1 MALYSELPVYKATY
15 DLLLGIFRFTKDFG
29 KEYKYTVGESLKK
42 ETIELLTLIYRA
54 NVKRDKQE
62 VLQEA
67 RERIEVIR
75 LFIRLMKDMQ
85 QISVKQFVQINESVE
100 NVSKQL
106 SGWQKDGLKNI
117 LKVFQKK
124 IGISLWECLLIMQ
137 MLLVSKVCVAATNTN
152 YFFYFL

>member
-1 MALYSELPVYKATY
+1 MALYSDLPVYKATY
-15 DLLLGIFRFTKDFG
+15 DLLIAVFRFTKDFS

-54 NVKRDKQE
+54 NVKRDKHE

-85 QISVKQFVQINESVE
+85 QISLKQFVQINESVE

-106 SGWQKDGLKNI
+106 VGWQR
-117 LKVFQKK
+117 
-124 IGISLWECLLIMQ
+124 
-137 MLLVSKVCVAATNTN
+137 VS
-152 YFFYFL
+152 

>member
-1 MALYSELPVYKATY
+1 MFQHREAVEFQKKMALYSDLPVYKSTY
-15 DLLLGIFRFTKDFG
+15 DLLVAIFSFTKDFN
-29 KEYKYTVGESLKK
+29 KVYKYTVGESLKK

-54 NVKRDKQE
+54 NVKRDKKD

-85 QISVKQFVQINESVE
+85 QISIKQFVQINTSVE

-106 SGWQKDGLKNI
+106 TGWQKA
-117 LKVFQKK
+117 F
-124 IGISLWECLLIMQ
+124 S
-137 MLLVSKVCVAATNTN
+137 
-152 YFFYFL
+152 